1 MCQFFFEA
9 HLKSIISTGQKS
21 LSIQTIYIGGLKLLM
36 KTLFCFIVR
45 KQKHSHLPLCTSTI
59 QSNMIQ
65 KSHSR
70 PANIFHI

>member
-36 KTLFCFIVR
+36 KTLSFLLHCEET
-45 KQKHSHLPLCTSTI
+45 KTQPSSSLH
-59 QSNMIQ
+59 
-65 KSHSR
+65 
-70 PANIFHI
+70 FHYSEQYDTKISF